1 MLINYVKDDIIMCEA
16 FVLKGE
22 HTIEGRKKMVYKM
35 FFNYEGAAKYQEQCK
50 QDGMK
55 VRSFRKLKGNVK
67 CSGQY
72 FVYFVETDRMPKE
85 FSKGDTFLFD
95 EEAESEKFLEN
106 NRVGRLLFETDKN
119 YYGGFAGKF
128 GVEIL

>member
-1 MLINYVKDDIIMCEA
+1 
-16 FVLKGE
+16 
-22 HTIEGRKKMVYKM
+22 MVYKM
-35 FFNYEGAAKYQEQCK
+35 FFAYEGAAKYQEQCK
-50 QDGMK
+50 LDGMK
-55 VRSFRKLKGNVK
+55 VRSFRKLKGKVR

-85 FSKGDTFLFD
+85 LSKGDTFLFD
-95 EEAESEKFLEN
+95 EEAERETFLKN
-106 NRVGRLLFETDKN
+106 NRVGSLLFETDKN